1 MSALS
6 KVVRA
11 GIGRRR
17 VQTVVMALT
26 TMLAVTASVL
36 GAGLLVASQAPFDRA
51 FGADRGAHLTAQL
64 DPARASDPQARATA
78 RLAGVTAAAGPFAI
92 LSVNPHAGQND
103 EGMAVG
109 DQLPPMTVVG
119 RADRGGPVDRLQLTS
134 GRWVNGPGEIVVTSD
149 NAPYGVGGKLLFP
162 NLPGAPTLTIV
173 GMARS
178 VGRSADAWVTPDQLR
193 GLTAPGTAPEMQMLY
208 RFRSADTDAQI
219 AADRSALA
227 TALPAGAMTSV
238 SSYLKLKRQ
247 ADRTSATFVPFV
259 VAFGLLS
266 LSMAILII
274 AIVVSGAVSAATRRI
289 GILKSI
295 GFTPEQIVRAYVGQ
309 ALIPGSAGTIVGIV
323 SGNLLAIPVMSDAGN
338 ALGSSPT
345 VVAPWID
352 IAVAASALTIVAGTA
367 LAPALRAGRLR
378 TVEAIVV
385 GRTPPAGRGR
395 LVARILGRLPLPR
408 VLTLGLAGPFHRP
421 ARSLTMAAAVVL
433 GAVGVTFGVGLA
445 ISLGAIQ
452 HDVNLRSPGAVVV
465 QVFGPPAPPVPGED
479 TRKAKPATADQIA
492 ALIRAQPGTGRFFRT
507 GQTQVGV
514 AGLAGRT
521 NVIGYV
527 GDASWGSYRML
538 SGRWFHGPGE
548 AVVPSGFLTATGTH
562 VGDTITLTG
571 TLTGPGHSASV
582 RLVGEAFSM
591 QQVILTD
598 AASLNGLNAYVLPQ
612 SVQFNIDL
620 APGTGR
626 QAYLDALD
634 DTLRPYGITTQPN
647 NAQVSTLLV
656 AMDSLA
662 GTLTLLLVAVAVL
675 GVLNTVV
682 LDTNERVHDIGVFKS
697 LGMSPRQTVIM
708 VLISVA
714 GIGLVSGALGV
725 PIGILLH
732 DHVVPVMGEAAGTTI
747 PAADVAVYHLPVLV
761 PLLLGGLA
769 VAVAGA
775 LLPAGWA
782 ARTRTA
788 TALRTE

>member
-36 GAGLLVASQAPFDRA
+36 GAGLLVASQAPFDQA
-51 FGADRGAHLTAQL
+51 FGANLGAHLTAQL
-64 DPARASDPQARATA
+64 DPARASDAQARATA
-78 RLAGVTAAAGPFAI
+78 HVAGVTAAAGPFAI
-92 LSVNPHAGQND
+92 LSVSPHAGQND
-103 EGMAVG
+103 EGMPVG
-109 DQLPPMTVVG
+109 DQLPPMTIVG
-119 RADRGGPVDRLQLTS
+119 RVDRGGPVDRLQLTS

-178 VGRSADAWVTPDQLR
+178 VGRSSDAWVTPDQLR
-193 GLTAPGTAPEMQMLY
+193 GLTAPGTTPEMQMLY

-219 AADRSALA
+219 AADRSALTA
-227 TALPAGAMTSV
+227 ALPSGAMTSV
-238 SSYLKLKRQ
+238 SSYLKLKMQ
-247 ADRTSATFVPFV
+247 ADKTSATFVPFV

-266 LSMAILII
+266 LSMSILII
-274 AIVVSGAVSAATRRI
+274 GIVVSGAVSAATRRI

-309 ALIPGSAGTIVGIV
+309 ALIPASVGTIVGIV
-323 SGNLLAIPVMSDAGN
+323 FGNLLAIPVMSDAGN
-338 ALGSSPT
+338 ALGSGPT
-345 VVAPWID
+345 VIAPWID
-352 IAVAASALTIVAGTA
+352 VAVPALALAIVAGTA
-367 LAPALRAGRLR
+367 FAPALRAGRLR

-395 LVARILGRLPLPR
+395 LVRRILGRLPLPR

-433 GAVGVTFGVGLA
+433 GTVGVTFGVGLA
-445 ISLGAIQ
+445 ISLSAIQ

-479 TRKAKPATADQIA
+479 TQKAKPVTADQVA
-492 ALIRAQPGTGRFFRT
+492 AMIRAQPGTGRFFRT
-507 GQTQVGV
+507 GQTQLGV
-514 AGLAGRT
+514 AGLAGQT
-521 NVIGYV
+521 NVVVYE

-562 VGDTITLTG
+562 VGDTITLTDK
-571 TLTGPGHSASV
+571 GHSASV

-598 AASLNGLNAYVLPQ
+598 AASLNGLNAFVLPQ

-620 APGTGR
+620 AHGTGR
-626 QAYLDALD
+626 QAYMDALD
-634 DTLRPYGITTQPN
+634 NTLRPYGITTQPN

-662 GTLTLLLVAVAVL
+662 GTLTLLLVAVAGL

-682 LDTNERVHDIGVFKS
+682 LDTRERVHDIGVFKS
-697 LGMSPRQTVIM
+697 LGMSPRQTVLM
-708 VLISVA
+708 VLTSVA

-725 PIGILLH
+725 PVGILLH
-732 DHVVPVMGEAAGTTI
+732 DYVVPVMGKAAGTTI
-747 PAADVAVYHLPVLV
+747 PATDVAVYHLPVLV

-769 VAVAGA
+769 IAVAGA